1 MVDELKYTWDN
12 MISSIVMELPN
23 VMKAILLLLLAW
35 VIAIIARNVFNKLLV
50 KVGFGRALSK
60 TPFVADEKSGNELLE
75 NIGKLVYFLVFILF
89 LPTVFGVL
97 NMTEVAAPISNMM
110 DKFLY
115 FIPNIIAAAVI
126 ILIGV
131 FVAKLVKQLFEQF
144 FTTLNIDKWVNKV
157 LPNKGETEE
166 AQATLSS
173 VISNIIFIVILI
185 PFITIGLEALNIQ
198 TISRP
203 IESVLNNVLAMI
215 PGIFVAIILIVVGFY
230 IGKFVGSLLTNLLRG
245 ANINKV
251 FDSLGISNKV
261 DGKGFDIANFVGKLV
276 QIVIVLFFTVEAFQV
291 INLKVLNTIGFAII
305 TYLPF
310 LLSAIVI
317 LGVGLLLANIVGN
330 WVQKNTNNAISALL
344 IKGVII
350 TFAVFMT
357 LDQLHFATSIVN
369 IAFMIILGGFMIAFA
384 ISFGIGGRDFA
395 KRQLEKLD
403 QKMNDPK

>member
-23 VMKAILLLLLAW
+23 VIKAILLLLLAW

-261 DGKGFDIANFVGKLV
+261 DGKGLDIANFIGKLV
-276 QIVIVLFFTVEAFQV
+276 QFVIVLFFTVEAFQV

-310 LLSAIVI
+310 LLSAIII

-357 LDQLHFATSIVN
+357 LYQLHFATSIVN

-384 ISFGIGGRDFA
+384 ISFGIGGREFA
-395 KRQLEKLD
+395 KRKLEKLD